1 MRIPESHIDII
12 YEKTQAVLSTVN
24 GSNVHSSFCTIKNYD
39 EEIILDTLDEEQIN
53 PINQN
58 ERVSIM
64 VIDPTNMG
72 RWLCIQGTIKPKEIQ
87 NQSYSVKIKKIIK
100 FPK

>member
-39 EEIILDTLDEEQIN
+39 EKIILDSLDEEQIN
-53 PINQN
+53 HINQN

-64 VIDPTNMG
+64 IIDPTNMG
-72 RWLCIQGTIKPKEIQ
+72 RWLCIQGTLKPKEKQEQRFSI
-87 NQSYSVKIKKIIK
+87 KIKKILK